1 MDVCPKERRAE
12 DGSGKITGEFS
23 FGLPEVTAG
32 GPSCIIPPGRDRVP
46 TLRAGCPRTALMG
59 YLCNVTC
66 EMPPGSCTSFELKE
80 KAPRVKGR

>member
-1 MDVCPKERRAE
+1 MFVQRKEELRMALENHGRV
-12 DGSGKITGEFS
+12 F
-23 FGLPEVTAG
+23 LWLAG